1 MDCEGCRR
9 SLATDL
15 EVHRCSYGCTFCE
28 DCAAGNAHICPH
40 CGGELMEQSLSLEP
54 SQESGEL
61 ITGKAQQR
69 QIWLASFGVWTFVS
83 IAATATIYE
92 LYRPLHNSFN
102 LKEIAGME
110 FSQILTYAPLTP
122 FFFMLALRFP
132 IQRENWRQRSLL
144 HLLFGIAFTIGH
156 ILLKA
161 ATPYGYWDRVN
172 REWTVAIWDTHT
184 HTFRPLWPVLQS
196 MFLSSVVDDLSGAY
210 ASIALVAHALSYYRK
225 SRQGELRAAQLEA
238 QLAKARLQSL
248 KSQLQPHFLF
258 NTMHSISALMHS
270 NVRAAD
276 QMICRLGDLLR
287 ITLDSVGTQITTLRG
302 ELEFVNCYLEIEK
315 VRLED
320 RLQIYYAIAPEMLDA
335 QVPHLLLQP
344 LVDNAVKHGISKIP
358 GGGQICISA
367 RDQGNSLLL
376 TVENDGIVSAAKTGN
391 LGVGLKVTR
400 ERLYSLYGDHYS
412 LDFLTSDNRVT
423 ISISIPL
430 RLQPPSGDREQE
442 MFVSEKTA

>member
-9 SLATDL
+9 SLAMDL

-28 DCAAGNAHICPH
+28 ECARHNANVCSH
-40 CGGELMEQSLSLEP
+40 CGGELMKQLLSED
-54 SQESGEL
+54 SSEDNSEL
-61 ITGKAQQR
+61 VTGKEQQR

-83 IAATATIYE
+83 LAATATIYE
-92 LYRPLHNSFN
+92 LYRPLHNSFS

-122 FFFMLALRFP
+122 FFFMLAMRFP

-161 ATPYGYWDRVN
+161 VTPYGYWDRVN
-172 REWTVAIWDTHT
+172 REWTNAIWDTHT
-184 HTFRPLWPVLQS
+184 HSFRQFWPVLQS
-196 MFLSSVVDDLSGAY
+196 MFFASVVDDLSGAY

-225 SRQGELRAAQLEA
+225 SRHDELRAAQLEA

-258 NTMHSISALMHS
+258 NTMHSISALIHS

-315 VRLED
+315 VRLEE
-320 RLQIYYAIAPEMLDA
+320 RLRIHYAISPEMLDA

-344 LVDNAVKHGISKIP
+344 LVDNAVKHGISKLP
-358 GGGQICISA
+358 AGGQICISA
-367 RDQGNSLLL
+367 KGHGNSLLL
-376 TVENDGIVSAAKTGN
+376 AVENDGMAFSAKPGN
-391 LGVGLKVTR
+391 SGVGLKVTR
-400 ERLYSLYGDHYS
+400 ERLYSLYGDRYS
-412 LDFLTSDNRVT
+412 LDFLPSGNRVT

-430 RLQPPSGDREQE
+430 RLQPSPRDQE
-442 MFVSEKTA
+442 PELVAS

>member
-1 MDCEGCRR
+1 MEVDCEGCKR
-9 SLATDL
+9 SLAAHL
-15 EVHRCSYGCTFCE
+15 EVHRCSHGCTFCDE
-28 DCAAGNAHICPH
+28 CARENAGICPH
-40 CGGELMEQSLSLEP
+40 CGGELLRQWVSPEP
-54 SQESGEL
+54 EGEEL
-61 ITGKAQQR
+61 IPDRKIKR
-69 QIWLASFGVWTFVS
+69 KIWLASFAVWTFVS
-83 IAATATIYE
+83 LAATVTIYE

-102 LKEIAGME
+102 LKEVAGME

-132 IQRENWRQRSLL
+132 IQRENWRRRSLL
-144 HLLFGIAFTIGH
+144 HLLFGLAFTLGH

-172 REWTVAIWDTHT
+172 REWTFAIWDSHT
-184 HTFRPLWPVLQS
+184 HSFRPLWPVLQS

-258 NTMHSISALMHS
+258 NTMHSISALMLT
-270 NVRAAD
+270 NVQAAD

-287 ITLDSVGTQITTLRG
+287 ISLDSVGTQITTLRH
-302 ELEFVNCYLEIEK
+302 ELEFVTCYLDIEK
-315 VRLED
+315 VRFED
-320 RLQIYYAIAPEMLDA
+320 RLQIHYAIAPEMLDA

-358 GGGQICISA
+358 GGGGIFISA
-367 RDQGNSLLL
+367 KEGANRLLL
-376 TVENDGIVSAAKTGN
+376 TVENDGIMDSPKPIGT
-391 LGVGLKVTR
+391 GVGLKVTR
-400 ERLYSLYGDHYS
+400 ERLQSLYGEFQS
-412 LDFLTSDNRVT
+412 LDFRTSDNRVR

-430 RLQPPSGDREQE
+430 RLQPTSGDREPEPALQR
-442 MFVSEKTA
+442 TG